1 MDLKTENDF
10 NKYLSKLNYMV
21 LYPDKQT
28 KFFKSLREIMDE
40 IYVDSSTISKKLTEN
55 GGWCFVTCRMND
67 YTFYIKKME
76 FD

>member
-21 LYPDKQT
+21 LYPDKKT

-40 IYVDSSTISKKLTEN
+40 IYVEAQEDNLHLS
-55 GGWCFVTCRMND
+55 
-67 YTFYIKKME
+67 
-76 FD
+76 